1 MWAQPTP
8 PPTNAPTPIPVIKTI
23 HPIQIKLMNVPDD
36 YTIGAELRS
45 SILRLVFTKLEEF
58 VLDIIGLD
66 LVSVEYAGRLRPK
79 DRRMLMQS
87 SSLLRLHPSHRQLV
101 KQLSIPLGITV
112 LGNKDISDFSLS
124 FLMEAMR
131 SKVLSALIIYLKEN
145 AGLPDGTIMIAD
157 VFDFK
162 DILPDDSTNPPTSK
176 PSPMRESSST
186 SSPSVRVVVAQS
198 SEGEND
204 TTTTI
209 WTIWWVWSLIGLA
222 VLAILLCLCC
232 CILRKSKKNEKKS
245 TTEEQ
250 DPAMIAWMKT
260 GSTGSSLS
268 KGNAQVIFGLQQEK
282 RYQKRQSQR
291 YDYDTGNHDDM
302 FLGQSMGIIRRS
314 ESSRHYEEDRQ
325 HHRRNSRQRSKPKPK
340 RRRQAEQSL
349 KKKKRRRRNR
359 SKRQDESRSQKLVGQ
374 QLLLEEEGQKESS
387 TLLQIETE
395 QYESR
400 ALVPYTQNE
409 NSNENVAGV
418 ELVPHTTKPRRRAS
432 IDPEGSSA
440 SLAYAELSA
449 ADIIRQSVLV
459 DEKTKEEDDA
469 YSVILSGLQSSADD
483 ALAKKK
489 DLPKYVKTKSNRKD
503 DEDCA
508 VIFCH
513 DNTDEPS
520 VVTNHV

>member
-1 MWAQPTP
+1 
-8 PPTNAPTPIPVIKTI
+8 
-23 HPIQIKLMNVPDD
+23 MNVPDD

-58 VLDIIGLD
+58 VLDIVGLD
-66 LVSVEYAGRLRPK
+66 LVSVEYAGRLKPK

-87 SSLLRLHPSHRQLV
+87 SSLLRLHPSRQLV
-101 KQLSIPLGITV
+101 KQLSIPVGVTV
-112 LGNKDISDFSLS
+112 LGTKDISDFSLS

-162 DILPDDSTNPPTSK
+162 DILVDDSTSPPTSK
-176 PSPMRESSST
+176 PSIIGKSSST
-186 SSPSVRVVVAQS
+186 SSPSVRVAVAQS
-198 SEGEND
+198 TEGENG
-204 TTTTI
+204 TTTI

-222 VLAILLCLCC
+222 VLAVLLCLCC

-260 GSTGSSLS
+260 GSTGTSLS

-282 RYQKRQSQR
+282 RYQKQQSQR
-291 YDYDTGNHDDM
+291 YDYDTCNDDM

-349 KKKKRRRRNR
+349 KKKKKKRRRRRNR
-359 SKRQDESRSQKLVGQ
+359 SKRQDESRSVGQ
-374 QLLLEEEGQKESS
+374 QLLLEEEGQKGSS
-387 TLLQIETE
+387 TLLQIEDAE
-395 QYESR
+395 HHESN

-409 NSNENVAGV
+409 NNNENVAGV
-418 ELVPHTTKPRRRAS
+418 ELVPYTKPRRRSS

-449 ADIIRQSVLV
+449 ADIIRQSLLGLP
-459 DEKTKEEDDA
+459 DEETKEDDA

-483 ALAKKK
+483 VLAKKK
-489 DLPKYVKTKSNRKD
+489 ALPKYVKTKSNRKD
-503 DEDCA
+503 DEDCP

>member
-58 VLDIIGLD
+58 VLDINGLD
-66 LVSVEYAGRLRPK
+66 LVSVEYAGRLKPNK
-79 DRRMLMQS
+79 DRRMLKMQS

-112 LGNKDISDFSLS
+112 LATKDISDFSLS

-145 AGLPDGTIMIAD
+145 AGLPDETIMIAD

-162 DILPDDSTNPPTSK
+162 DILPDDSTSPPTSK
-176 PSPMRESSST
+176 PSIIGGKTST
-186 SSPSVRVVVAQS
+186 SPPSVKVVVAQS
-198 SEGEND
+198 IEGENG
-204 TTTTI
+204 TTTI

-222 VLAILLCLCC
+222 VLAILLCICC

-291 YDYDTGNHDDM
+291 YD
-302 FLGQSMGIIRRS
+302 
-314 ESSRHYEEDRQ
+314 
-325 HHRRNSRQRSKPKPK
+325 
-340 RRRQAEQSL
+340 
-349 KKKKRRRRNR
+349 
-359 SKRQDESRSQKLVGQ
+359 
-374 QLLLEEEGQKESS
+374 
-387 TLLQIETE
+387 
-395 QYESR
+395 
-400 ALVPYTQNE
+400 
-409 NSNENVAGV
+409 
-418 ELVPHTTKPRRRAS
+418 
-432 IDPEGSSA
+432 
-440 SLAYAELSA
+440 
-449 ADIIRQSVLV
+449 
-459 DEKTKEEDDA
+459 
-469 YSVILSGLQSSADD
+469 
-483 ALAKKK
+483 
-489 DLPKYVKTKSNRKD
+489 
-503 DEDCA
+503 
-508 VIFCH
+508 
-513 DNTDEPS
+513 
-520 VVTNHV
+520 